1 VRVQIHGLVRQLRQ
15 GRALNPERTRSAQ
28 QPDPSL
34 EYRCPPCRQ
43 FIAPPPSFLFLFI
56 SIPHSS
62 RFLPPDRLR
71 PPFSEQADHA
81 LTCFFLETHCL
92 PHSYQPTSTSCLASP
107 RPRFDSSQSYFSAC
121 SYVACTYVSTSSL
134 QPPIP
139 YYAYP
144 LLLTCTISL
153 GLVVARLTLPFSSGL
168 PLVIYFGYHVFLS
181 SVTTCKNH

>member
-121 SYVACTYVSTSSL
+121 SRVRRVHIRFDLLPSASYTLLRLPVTAHLHYITRARRRAPHATI
-134 QPPIP
+134 QFWPPP
-139 YYAYP
+139 RY
-144 LLLTCTISL
+144 LFWLSCL
-153 GLVVARLTLPFSSGL
+153 F
-168 PLVIYFGYHVFLS
+168 VICHDV
-181 SVTTCKNH
+181 